1 MSNSITLRFFLI
13 YEITPEQREAALAEL
28 SSLLNQA
35 TFKHSIGL
43 RLPLREA
50 ASAHDRIEQ
59 GSVVGNVVLDIP

>member
-1 MSNSITLRFFLI
+1 LI
-13 YEITPEQREAALAEL
+13 YEITQEQREAALREL
-28 SSLLNQA
+28 TGLLKA
-35 TFKHSIGL
+35 TLKHSIGL

>member
-1 MSNSITLRFFLI
+1 MNTDGLSLMESLFGTIRLSECQFDR
-13 YEITPEQREAALAEL
+13 AL
-28 SSLLNQA
+28 
-35 TFKHSIGL
+35 KHSIGL